1 MSGQIERLSN
11 ANSVM
16 YVVRKLKIP
25 LDYAVKVCILYLFF
39 PNLTNIS
46 SVSI

>member
-25 LDYAVKVCILYLFF
+25 LDYAVKVCIYLFF
-39 PNLTNIS
+39 PNITNIC